1 MNKKALPK
9 YVLYTK
15 FSQQEVKDIIEE
27 LSVPVGSIGNV
38 WDGRYSFSTENNFFS
53 LDTYIILNYSQNCI

>member
-27 LSVPVGSIGNV
+27 PRLFILFFK
-38 WDGRYSFSTENNFFS
+38 SFEATMEKWKK
-53 LDTYIILNYSQNCI
+53 Y